1 MEHQSQ
7 PNGHNVINQPNVQA
21 DLQDQALSQ
30 AHHASITVMIQG
42 EEVVLNLKNLSKVLD
57 SAIKKFP
64 SAN

>member
-42 EEVVLNLKNLSKVLD
+42 EEIVLNLKNLSKVLD
-57 SAIKKFP
+57 SAIKKF
-64 SAN
+64 SNAN

>member
-7 PNGHNVINQPNVQA
+7 PNGHNVIYQPNVQG
-21 DLQDQALSQ
+21 DLQDQDLSQ

-42 EEVVLNLKNLSKVLD
+42 EEFVLNLKNLSKVLD

-64 SAN
+64 TAN

>member
-1 MEHQSQ
+1 MEHQNQ

-21 DLQDQALSQ
+21 NMQDQALSK
-30 AHHASITVMIQG
+30 AYHASITVMIQG

-64 SAN
+64 NAN